1 MQKIYFPL
9 LILLSLSLSA
19 QNLQLHYDFGEGRQ
33 YLTSTLEMFK
43 PDDFGATFWFV
54 DIDYN
59 DGNSANSAAM
69 AYWEIARYITLPFLK
84 NSPALSKLSA
94 TVQYNDGLNTFG
106 GFGSV
111 WLGGVSCPIDLKVIT
126 INTDLLYRH
135 AEKQPGNFQLTLVW
149 FKSFCNEKLV
159 FTGFMDIWGQ
169 ENFDGDAGGTDA
181 QLVLLSE
188 PQLWFN
194 VSTHLALGGE
204 VEISRNLIYA
214 AGDAWKFM
222 PTLGLKWEF

>member
-1 MQKIYFPL
+1 MSNKIGL
-9 LILLSLSLSA
+9 VVLILTVGICG
-19 QNLQLHYDFGEGRQ
+19 QNLQLHYDFGNGRH
-33 YLTSTLEMFK
+33 YVTSTLEMFK
-43 PDDFGATFWFV
+43 PDDCGATFWFV

-59 DGNSANSAAM
+59 DGESANSASL

-84 NSPALSKLSA
+84 NSPALSKISA

-111 WLGGVSCPIDLKVIT
+111 WLGGMSYPIDLKIIT
-126 INTDLLYRH
+126 LNTDLLYRH

-149 FKSFCNEKLV
+149 FKSFFENKLV

-194 VSTHLALGGE
+194 VTQHLGLGGE
-204 VEISRNLIYA
+204 LEISRNFIYA
-214 AGDAWKFM
+214 AGAVWKFM